1 MTEVIRIGA
10 SLHGKPHPTRRL
22 VLPAKLTAEAC
33 VDILVKYDP
42 DFTAESIAASKG
54 GLDLGRID
62 SMLEVT
68 ELSTSDRIRFKRALE
83 AHGLLARGPRAY

>member
-1 MTEVIRIGA
+1 MIVTRIGA
-10 SLHGKPHPTRRL
+10 SLHSGKPHPTRRL

-62 SMLEVT
+62 SLLEVT
-68 ELSTSDRIRFKRALE
+68 ELSTSDRIRYKRALE
-83 AHGLLARGPRAY
+83 SHGLLARGPRAY